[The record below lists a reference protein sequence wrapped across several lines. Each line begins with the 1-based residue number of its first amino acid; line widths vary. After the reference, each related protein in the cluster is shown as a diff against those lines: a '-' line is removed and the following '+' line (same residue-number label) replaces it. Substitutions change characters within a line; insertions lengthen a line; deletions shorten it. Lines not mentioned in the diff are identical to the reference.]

1 MFQAVRR
8 PSVVLASTIS
18 ARGRITMSTSDD
30 QAVSDA
36 PSPAGA
42 EGTAGG
48 AEEEAARLDRMNA
61 QKLLS
66 QLAASIALLPQE
78 PPAEG
83 EERPEG
89 SISLPVIEQGGTQY
103 IPVFTSEDALRAA
116 GADPA
121 TAVRLPIA
129 ELAANWPGQD
139 LWLAVNPANED
150 GLALP
155 PEVVRTL
162 PGYVQGPADNGKTA
176 VGDHGQKTA
185 GAGDD
190 GQTGAG

>member
-1 MFQAVRR
+1 M
-8 PSVVLASTIS
+8 SASEN
-18 ARGRITMSTSDD
+18 
-30 QAVSDA
+30 QKVSDA
-36 PSPAGA
+36 QSAAGVD
-42 EGTAGG
+42 ED
-48 AEEEAARLDRMNA
+48 AAQRDRMNT

-66 QLAASIALLPQE
+66 ELATSIALLPQE

-89 SISLPVIEQGGTQY
+89 AITLPVIEQGGTQY
-103 IPVFTSEDALRAA
+103 IPVFLTEDALRAA

-155 PEVVRTL
+155 PDVVRSL
-162 PGYVQGPADNGKTA
+162 PGYLRGSDDNEQPAAGPGDAGQTA
-176 VGDHGQKTA
+176 A
-185 GAGDD
+185 GAGD